1 MGDPNVIKDELITT
15 LAKLVNS
22 AGWDLQ
28 SLPGLVKRVITEE
41 MWPERVVRI
50 THETARFKSFAE
62 FVTTPPPAGLGTN
75 VETLERLCRDDA
87 EALTLL
93 RQVTTRPRGGDTRS
107 AEAAINTYNVSID
120 RNAHGNA
127 RAYTLDRLS
136 RERPDLYQQVVD
148 KELTANAAAIEAG
161 WRKRKI
167 QLEPEPQ
174 SVISFILRHFT
185 AEERATIVRA
195 LLGMEGQS

>member
-93 RQVTTRPRGGDTRS
+93 RQVTTRPKHIHASDNDNVM
-107 AEAAINTYNVSID
+107 IN
-120 RNAHGNA
+120 AGQGNA

>member
-93 RQVTTRPRGGDTRS
+93 RQVTTRPNYRPAKDDAGSND
-107 AEAAINTYNVSID
+107 NVMS
-120 RNAHGNA
+120 NAGQGNS

>member
-93 RQVTTRPRGGDTRS
+93 RQVTTRPNYRPAKDDAGSSD
-107 AEAAINTYNVSID
+107 NVTTSD
-120 RNAHGNA
+120 RGNA

>member
-93 RQVTTRPRGGDTRS
+93 RQVTTRPKHIHASDSYIVTITDS
-107 AEAAINTYNVSID
+107 D
-120 RNAHGNA
+120 RGNA

>member
-93 RQVTTRPRGGDTRS
+93 RQVTTRPVGANQYTEGSD
-107 AEAAINTYNVSID
+107 NVTILNSD
-120 RNAHGNA
+120 RGNA

>member
-93 RQVTTRPRGGDTRS
+93 RQVTTRPNYRPAKDD
-107 AEAAINTYNVSID
+107 AESSDNVTTSD
-120 RNAHGNA
+120 RGNA